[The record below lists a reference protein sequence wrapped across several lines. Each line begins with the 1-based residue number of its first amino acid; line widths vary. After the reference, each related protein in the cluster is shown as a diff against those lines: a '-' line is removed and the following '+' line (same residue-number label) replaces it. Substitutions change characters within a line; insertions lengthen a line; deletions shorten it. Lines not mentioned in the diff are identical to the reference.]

1 MPLQLQIFHLHHLP
15 KLTFWKPEILW
26 TWQWKYTSLA
36 TRETSASP
44 PLSSSFS
51 YYPHPSLAQLKPQ
64 ENEPRSAT
72 YARGQVAQFA
82 EVSEVETVSWL
93 ESPPLILHLT
103 AEVLAVLVL
112 QHSQSPFEEG
122 SIWRLLREDKPI
134 VLHRLGGGA
143 GVNLFELHKSSLI
156 ITNCLVNHKRYLVI
170 NGNNNRLYQPCTL

>member
-1 MPLQLQIFHLHHLP
+1 MPLELQIFHLHHLP

-36 TRETSASP
+36 ARETSASP
-44 PLSSSFS
+44 QSSSFPYS
-51 YYPHPSLAQLKPQ
+51 PDSSLTQLEPQ
-64 ENEPRSAT
+64 ENKLQSAK

-82 EVSEVETVSWL
+82 KVSAVEIVSWL
-93 ESPPLILHLT
+93 ESPPLILHLM
-103 AEVLAVLVL
+103 ARVLAVLVL

-122 SIWRLLREDKPI
+122 SIWRLLREDKPV

-143 GVNLFELHKSSLI
+143 DVNLFELHKGSLI